1 MAISRHTLSAQI
13 VQRTDAMIV
22 QGLVEETK
30 NLMAKYP
37 RARALGS
44 IGYAEA
50 RQFLAKEIDEKAMRN
65 AIIEKTRQLA
75 KRQLTWIRS
84 DAEIRFVDGRDG
96 DRVAKEVEN
105 LTFVLKETACNP

>member
-1 MAISRHTLSAQI
+1 
-13 VQRTDAMIV
+13 MIV
-22 QGLVEETK
+22 QGLVQETK
-30 NLMAKYP
+30 NLSEKFP
-37 RARALGS
+37 TARALGS

-50 RQFLAKEIDEKAMRN
+50 MQHLRKELDEKGMRN

-84 DAEIRFVDGRDG
+84 DAEIRFVDSRDG

-105 LTFVLKETACNP
+105 LTFVLQAVGPGSNGPELKKGSACNP